1 MVVMMTITSL
11 MAQQLLDHGNAGNQG
26 SMQGVGVGNESATAA
41 SAVVTWLLRDGAGM
55 VGRILFT
62 WLKGVTVEIAL
73 MCVLIGDATRG
84 EPNTHN

>member
-1 MVVMMTITSL
+1 MLATKAVL
-11 MAQQLLDHGNAGNQG
+11 
-26 SMQGVGVGNESATAA
+26 QGVGVGNESATAA

-62 WLKGVTVEIAL
+62 WLKGVATGEIAL

-84 EPNTHN
+84 APNTHNLPHLQALTLTTT